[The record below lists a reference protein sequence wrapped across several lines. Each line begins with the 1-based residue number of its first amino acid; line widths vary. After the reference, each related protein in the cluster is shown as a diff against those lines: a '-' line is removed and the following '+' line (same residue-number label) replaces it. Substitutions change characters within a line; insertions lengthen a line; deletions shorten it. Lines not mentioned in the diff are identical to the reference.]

1 MSLNHSVSHWVAS
14 LKAGESSATQ
24 QLWTRYKDRLVELAR
39 RRLDGVPK
47 RTADEDDVAQ
57 SVFFSLCRGATAGR
71 FEQVTDRDELWWL
84 LLALTR
90 RKVVDFIRREN
101 AQKRGAGRVHSE
113 QTDAGQSGEGLG
125 GIALDQMMGDD
136 PTPDFL
142 VMMEE
147 QHRRL
152 LSLLRD
158 DRLREIAEARIEG
171 YSVLEIA
178 SELSVSTRSVERK
191 LRLIREAWTKELAR
205 AD

>member
-1 MSLNHSVSHWVAS
+1 MSLDHSVSHWVAS
-14 LKAGESSATQ
+14 LKAGDSSATQ
-24 QLWTRYKDRLVELAR
+24 LLWTRYKDRLVELAR
-39 RRLDGVPK
+39 HRLDGVPK

-57 SVFFSLCRGATAGR
+57 SVFISLCRGATAGR

-90 RKVVDFIRREN
+90 RKVVDLIRREN
-101 AQKRGAGRVHSE
+101 AQKRGAGRVFTEQGDPDHSKP
-113 QTDAGQSGEGLG
+113 DLAA
-125 GIALDQMMGDD
+125 ALDQLMDD
-136 PTPDFL
+136 EPTPDFL

-152 LSLLRD
+152 LGLLRD

-171 YSVLEIA
+171 YSISEIA
-178 SELSVSTRSVERK
+178 SRLSVSTRSVERK
-191 LRLIREAWTKELAR
+191 MRLIREAWIKELTR